1 MKQQTIV
8 TTITNITT
16 YIKLVNSKLSQE
28 SLSIEDIEEM
38 EDLID
43 DLVIFEEKRKW
54 EGIKIFDESNKMK
67 DYLSEI
73 SEAFSVLQKILQ
85 KLINTSN
92 IKNEQM
98 IIHLKD
104 IPKTLPEDR
113 NIEQIFIVKSKSLLE
128 FYLETI
134 EKIEKINEDIQ
145 ILSVAEIHK
154 AKINSVAISHKDII
168 LYEEVR
174 EQLQHYHD
182 FSKQVIYL
190 FDALC
195 EKIQIIK
202 EFYFKY
208 NYINKLYPKKYL
220 ISREIIEN
228 KAKVLYTEKMEL
240 STSEL
245 SGWIICANKD
255 EIKKK
260 NDKSFFKSLTA
271 SQICELSE
279 EKKFYN
285 ERIFELLLDIYK
297 MPYGTKIEWHYHKE
311 GWIDKLI
318 DLNTN
323 NDVDFPADE
332 SIEEINK
339 IVELP

>member
-1 MKQQTIV
+1 MKIV
-8 TTITNITT
+8 NAQLVEECLSLDDFDEIDELIEGLIT
-16 YIKLVNSKLSQE
+16 
-28 SLSIEDIEEM
+28 
-38 EDLID
+38 
-43 DLVIFEEKRKW
+43 FEESRVW
-54 EGIKIFDESNKMK
+54 EGIKLFEEIEKIDKS
-67 DYLSEI
+67 LTEI
-73 SEAFSVLQKILQ
+73 SELFYTIQEMLE
-85 KLINTSN
+85 KLINIFS
-92 IKNEQM
+92 KENENM
-98 IIHLKD
+98 VVSAEVFE
-104 IPKTLPEDR
+104 KTLFQETNVNSIYFVD
-113 NIEQIFIVKSKSLLE
+113 SKSLFD
-128 FYLETI
+128 FYLEAVETLAKADAEI
-134 EKIEKINEDIQ
+134 S
-145 ILSVAEIHK
+145 ILS
-154 AKINSVAISHKDII
+154 
-168 LYEEVR
+168 
-174 EQLQHYHD
+174 Q
-182 FSKQVIYL
+182 
-190 FDALC
+190 
-195 EKIQIIK
+195 EKIQLLKNNSLLLRDEEIIHYEQSINQLK
-202 EFYFKY
+202 HYYQFTSIVIHVYETLCSNIQIVYNYYFKY

-240 STSEL
+240 NTSEL

-311 GWIDKLI
+311 GWIDKLT

-332 SIEEINK
+332 SIEEINR